1 MLNILQERL
10 ATSGNNR
17 RETKTIEKNG
27 ISRDKKYMISTI
39 WNLFDE
45 LMWSGHSVP
54 ALMSIELIKSETDEH
69 RHKNLQQNIVNQ
81 IK

>member
-17 RETKTIEKNG
+17 REIKTIGKNG

-45 LMWSGHSVP
+45 LM
-54 ALMSIELIKSETDEH
+54 
-69 RHKNLQQNIVNQ
+69 
-81 IK
+81 

>member
-17 RETKTIEKNG
+17 REIKTIGKNG

-45 LMWSGHSVP
+45 LMWSRHSAP
-54 ALMSIELIKSETDEH
+54 ELMSIKLIESKTDEH
-69 RHKNLQQNIVNQ
+69 RHKNL
-81 IK
+81 